1 MELHIR
7 CLPQSKHPTS
17 ESESGS
23 VVSDCDP
30 MDDTVHNTGVGSLSP
45 SPGDIPNPGMEPR
58 SPTLQVILYQLS
70 HQGSPWLPTAPVKAL
85 MGWETGPKGAPG
97 NLVVL
102 GILRSP
108 VDLGGRVTPNN

>member
-45 SPGDIPNPGMEPR
+45 SPGDLPNPGIEPG
-58 SPTLQVILYQLS
+58 SSALQADS
-70 HQGSPWLPTAPVKAL
+70 LPTEANKTAL
-85 MGWETGPKGAPG
+85 RISNVLSGSLVRKRAQSRGPGRRVRKLGCELRVSDS
-97 NLVVL
+97 LVL
-102 GILRSP
+102 SP
-108 VDLGGRVTPNN
+108 LL